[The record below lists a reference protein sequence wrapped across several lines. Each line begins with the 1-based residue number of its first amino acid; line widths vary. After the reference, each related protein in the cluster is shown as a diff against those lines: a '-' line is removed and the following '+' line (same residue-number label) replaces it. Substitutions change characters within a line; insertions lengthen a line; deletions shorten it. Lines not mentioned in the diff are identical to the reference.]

1 MNFISD
7 LRIYR
12 VMYNI
17 DIKSSIITFQREN
30 YIIRQVKKLGMGVD
44 NEPLKQRAKLASKRA
59 KILY

>member
-1 MNFISD
+1 MH
-7 LRIYR
+7 
-12 VMYNI
+12 NI
-17 DIKSSIITFQREN
+17 DIKCSIITFQREN

>member
-1 MNFISD
+1 
-7 LRIYR
+7 
-12 VMYNI
+12 MYNI